1 MQISRRKYNR
11 ARRGS
16 VRLQALYRGRAIRKV
31 NAATKI
37 QSYRRMHTRK
47 SAYIKLKSAT
57 VALQCCLRRRIAK
70 TTLAQLKHEQKD
82 MGKLKENN
90 EKLKMEMAS
99 LKAMLQAQAASDAGK
114 VQSEK
119 AIAEKQKEIDRLESR
134 IKQLELELA
143 KEKENVKK
151 MENDLNVQRGS
162 NQRLSQDLQFQKEMV
177 SRAPPS
183 SPGGPP
189 VSKTHNR
196 AFSSAFVEDTVSKA
210 HTRAVSANV
219 FVPTEPLVDAVVVG
233 HTITPEALAV
243 HRAEVARLEEQLE
256 EERRIG
262 RAARIEVKHLRT
274 AIAGKGT
281 DFTASTEISD
291 NLSEI
296 SGSEHYQQSDM
307 EPETRYVEPLSVKPL
322 SMRAV
327 ESRVCFVV
335 FFSSVACDE
344 SALLVG
350 RESITFL
357 PMIVSKPSIC
367 GKWND
372 RHLVVLTV
380 RVFPCSAPYL
390 FRLVFLLAFAIIAL
404 FFGIGNILR
413 LHHNGLN
420 HVRIAL
426 IALDDS
432 FDPSHAAFVGASG
445 FDLLLSV

>member
-37 QSYRRMHTRK
+37 QSYRRMHARK

-114 VQSEK
+114 VLSEK

-162 NQRLSQDLQFQKEMV
+162 NQRFSQDLQFQKEMV

-189 VSKTHNR
+189 VSKAHNR
-196 AFSSAFVEDTVSKA
+196 ASSSAFAEDTVSKA
-210 HTRAVSANV
+210 HTRAVSANAS
-219 FVPTEPLVDAVVVG
+219 VPTEPLVDAVVVG

-274 AIAGKGT
+274 AIAAGKGT

-296 SGSEHYQQSDM
+296 SGSEHYLQSDM

-322 SMRAV
+322 SMMAV
-327 ESRVCFVV
+327 ESRVCIVV
-335 FFSSVACDE
+335 F
-344 SALLVG
+344 SALWHVMNL
-350 RESITFL
+350 L
-357 PMIVSKPSIC
+357 
-367 GKWND
+367 
-372 RHLVVLTV
+372 
-380 RVFPCSAPYL
+380 CS
-390 FRLVFLLAFAIIAL
+390 
-404 FFGIGNILR
+404 
-413 LHHNGLN
+413 
-420 HVRIAL
+420 
-426 IALDDS
+426 
-432 FDPSHAAFVGASG
+432 
-445 FDLLLSV
+445 

>member
-1 MQISRRKYNR
+1 
-11 ARRGS
+11 
-16 VRLQALYRGRAIRKV
+16 
-31 NAATKI
+31 
-37 QSYRRMHTRK
+37 MHARK
-47 SAYIKLKSAT
+47 SAYRKLKSAT

-151 MENDLNVQRGS
+151 LENDLNVQRGS
-162 NQRLSQDLQFQKEMV
+162 NQRLTQDLQFQKEMV
-177 SRAPPS
+177 SRPPPS

-189 VSKTHNR
+189 VSKTHTR
-196 AFSSAFVEDTVSKA
+196 AFSSAVVEDTVSKA
-210 HTRAVSANV
+210 HTRAVSANA
-219 FVPTEPLVDAVVVG
+219 FVPAEPLVDAVIVG

-262 RAARIEVKHLRT
+262 RAARIELKHLRT
-274 AIAGKGT
+274 VIADNVT

-327 ESRVCFVV
+327 ESSVFYR

-350 RESITFL
+350 GESITFL
-357 PMIVSKPSIC
+357 PMIVSKPSLC
-367 GKWND
+367 GKWNG
-372 RHLVVLTV
+372 RHLIVLTV
-380 RVFPCSAPYL
+380 RVFPCSASYL
-390 FRLVFLLAFAIIAL
+390 FRLVFLLAFAIIVL

-413 LHHNGLN
+413 LHHYGLN
-420 HVRIAL
+420 HVRMAL
-426 IALDDS
+426 IALDNS

>member
-1 MQISRRKYNR
+1 
-11 ARRGS
+11 
-16 VRLQALYRGRAIRKV
+16 
-31 NAATKI
+31 
-37 QSYRRMHTRK
+37 
-47 SAYIKLKSAT
+47 
-57 VALQCCLRRRIAK
+57 
-70 TTLAQLKHEQKD
+70 

-151 MENDLNVQRGS
+151 LENDMNVQRGS
-162 NQRLSQDLQFQKEMV
+162 NQRLSQDLQFQKE
-177 SRAPPS
+177 
-183 SPGGPP
+183 
-189 VSKTHNR
+189 VSKTHTR
-196 AFSSAFVEDTVSKA
+196 ALSSAVVGDTVSKA
-210 HTRAVSANV
+210 HTRAVSANAA
-219 FVPTEPLVDAVVVG
+219 VPTEPLVDAVVVG

-281 DFTASTEISD
+281 DFTASNEISD

-380 RVFPCSAPYL
+380 RVFPCLAPYL